1 MMGGWP
7 RKDERGYGDR
17 PGPSRITF
25 QLHGVD
31 VSGNMALCMSNA
43 RYVAEP
49 ASIPALLS
57 SVYCAT
63 AALEV

>member
-1 MMGGWP
+1 MSEVTAIGQDL
-7 RKDERGYGDR
+7 RETRC
-17 PGPSRITF
+17 

-31 VSGNMALCMSNA
+31 VSGNMALGASNA